1 MARLKP
7 VPRSQRKEFNRGTKI
22 SRNSQA
28 VKDDVKN
35 ISVGIMDMDS
45 SIMYYFNEV
54 IKPEVMVN
62 DEKVKVPCIYASP
75 ERWTQV
81 SKQGYLRDKKRQ
93 IITPLIVFKRTGME
107 RNEDIPIDK
116 LDANDPK
123 QFYTF
128 QKKYSS
134 VNRYDKFSVQQQL
147 TPGREYYNV
156 AMPDYVTLSYE
167 FIIWTSY
174 IDQMNKIVEKINYSD
189 GAYWGEPG
197 KMRFRTR
204 IESFSDAS
212 EIDGERLI
220 KTTFSVNLYGYIL
233 PETFNNYNTTQKYL
247 APKKIVLRENV
258 DTTLV
263 DNEGRV
269 SLGDNSAVEGGE
281 PTKDIF
287 SINISN
293 GLIFEQGT
301 GVTLSNNGSSFDG
314 SSALTQEFSIGQS
327 VGTTDNVQFNTLT
340 ANSVQIGT
348 GTTVIADGSI
358 SSSDGT
364 IEITGSAVVTGS
376 MTVLGDVR
384 ITGSLTA
391 DTFVTQVTTRSID
404 YSTGS
409 NAFGDTSDDIHEFTG
424 SVDITGSLKLNGYS
438 VNEISNDSGLTDA
451 SQTALVT
458 EYALKNY
465 SVGGITT
472 DETTY
477 LRKNFYKTSVG
488 ISGSNTASFTALTA
502 SAPSGVTDTS
512 ENDFV
517 FFINGQYMEHDALSI
532 QQKNSTEFLLKVNTN
547 SIGYELESDDEIL
560 GIGKFNS

>member
-1 MARLKP
+1 MARNKP
-7 VPRSQRKEFNRGTKI
+7 IPRSQRIEFNRGTKI
-22 SRNSQA
+22 SRNSPA

-35 ISVGIMDMDS
+35 LSVGIMDMDS

-116 LDANDPK
+116 LDANKPRN
-123 QFYTF
+123 FYSF
-128 QKKYSS
+128 QKKYSQ
-134 VNRYDKFSVQQQL
+134 VNRYDKFSVQQNIS
-147 TPGREYYNV
+147 PGREYYNV

-204 IESFSDAS
+204 IESFSDSS

-220 KTTFSVNLYGYIL
+220 KTTFGVNLYGYIL
-233 PETFNNYNTTQKYL
+233 PETFNDYTTTQKYL
-247 APKKIVLRENV
+247 TPKKLILRENTDKV
-258 DTTLV
+258 IDEKDDVGT
-263 DNEGRV
+263 G
-269 SLGDNSAVEGGE
+269 GFEGGE
-281 PTKDIF
+281 LTKDIF
-287 SINISN
+287 GISLTN
-293 GLIFEQGT
+293 PLTFEQGT
-301 GVTLSNNGSSFDG
+301 GVILSNNGLEFDG
-314 SSALTQEFSIGQS
+314 STSVTQTFSLPQS
-327 VGTTDNVQFNTLT
+327 VGTSDSVSFNTLT

-348 GTTVIADGSI
+348 GTTIIADGNI

-364 IEITGSAVVTGS
+364 IEITGSSIVTGS
-376 MTVLGDVR
+376 LTVLGDVR

-391 DTFVTQVTTRSID
+391 DQTITQVTTRSID

-409 NAFGDTSDDIHEFTG
+409 NQFGDSFNDIHEFTG
-424 SVDITGSLKLNGYS
+424 SLDVTGSFKINGYE
-438 VNEISNDSGLTDA
+438 VNEISNDSTLADA
-451 SQTALVT
+451 SQTALIT
-458 EYALKNY
+458 EFALAN
-465 SVGGITT
+465 SNIGALTT

-477 LRKNFYKTSVG
+477 LRKQFFKTSSG
-488 ISGSNTASFTALTA
+488 ISGSNTASFTATTA
-502 SAPSGVTDTS
+502 SAPSGVTNTS
-512 ENDFV
+512 VNDFV

-532 QQKNSTEFLLKVNTN
+532 RQKATGSFHLQVNTT

-560 GIGKFNS
+560 AIGKFNS